1 VIEKLEDLDQFKG
14 KYVEI
19 LLDNAE
25 NSSFAGWV
33 ILVGPITEIEVTE
46 GGKVLDEKF
55 SARLIQLDWGV
66 GMFLREQDT
75 INAIPAPESE
85 LSPFGFQE
93 DER

>member
-1 VIEKLEDLDQFKG
+1 
-14 KYVEI
+14 
-19 LLDNAE
+19 
-25 NSSFAGWV
+25 
-33 ILVGPITEIEVTE
+33 
-46 GGKVLDEKF
+46 
-55 SARLIQLDWGV
+55 LIQLDWGV